1 MFFLNSLFLSLQK
14 KLSKEIMTRFLQILV
29 VFTFFTT
36 SILSQQNDVNRHVAI
51 TFDDL
56 PMNTKYLEDGNQ
68 WIEQTQKLLSTIN
81 KFNIP
86 AIGFVNEY
94 KLYVNEVLD
103 STKLKAL
110 ELWIDADLELGN
122 HTFSHPD
129 YHNTENEV
137 FFADIIK
144 GEKITKEILSQKNKK
159 LEFFR
164 HPYLHTGNSLEKKNA
179 LENFLKE
186 HNYTIAPVSIDN
198 GEWIYARA
206 YENAYNK
213 NDDELMKQIGSE
225 YVSYMIDKTIYFENQ
240 SVKLFGREIKQ
251 ILLVHANMINAE
263 YFDELAEELLKRN
276 YSFISLKEALTDS
289 AYLSEDNFI
298 GRGGISW
305 LHRWSYA
312 RKVDKN
318 FYAGE
323 PEVPKSILDI
333 AEIESE

>member
-1 MFFLNSLFLSLQK
+1 MFKKVWFFSLLLILMSTFTIAQNT
-14 KLSKEIMTRFLQILV
+14 EIKRYIAV
-29 VFTFFTT
+29 
-36 SILSQQNDVNRHVAI
+36 

-56 PMNTKYLEDGNQ
+56 PMNTKYLEDGDQ

-86 AIGFVNEY
+86 AVGFVNEY

-103 STKLKAL
+103 STRLKAL
-110 ELWIDADLELGN
+110 QLWIDADLEIGN

-129 YHNTENEV
+129 YHNTENEE
-137 FFADIIK
+137 FFADIIM
-144 GEKITKEILSQKNKK
+144 GEKITKDLLSQKNKK

-164 HPYLHTGNSLEKKNA
+164 HPYLHTGNSLEKKKA
-179 LENFLKE
+179 LEDFLNE
-186 HNYTIAPVSIDN
+186 HNYAIAPVSIDN

-213 NDDELMKQIGSE
+213 NNLDLMKQIGNE
-225 YVSYMIDKTIYFENQ
+225 YVNYMIDKTIYFENQ
-240 SVKLFGREIKQ
+240 SVKLFGSKIKQ
-251 ILLVHANMINAE
+251 ILLVHANMINAD

-289 AYLSEDNFI
+289 AYESEDTYT

-305 LHRWSYA
+305 LHRWSYT
-312 RKVDKN
+312 RKVDKS
-318 FYAGE
+318 FFAGE
-323 PEVPKSILDI
+323 PEVPQNILDI
-333 AEIESE
+333 AGIESE

>member
-1 MFFLNSLFLSLQK
+1 MIQVFRIFFFFIILLNSFLFSQDANAQ
-14 KLSKEIMTRFLQILV
+14 RFI
-29 VFTFFTT
+29 
-36 SILSQQNDVNRHVAI
+36 AI

-68 WIEQTQKLLSTIN
+68 WIEQTQKILSTVK

-103 STKLKAL
+103 STRLKAL
-110 ELWIDADLELGN
+110 QLWIDADLELGN

-129 YHNTENEV
+129 YHNTDNEV

-144 GEKITKEILSQKNKK
+144 GEKITTELLSQKNKK
-159 LEFFR
+159 LEYFR
-164 HPYLHTGNSLEKKNA
+164 HPYLHTGNSFEKKKA

-186 HNYTIAPVSIDN
+186 KSYTIAPVSIDN

-213 NDDELMKQIGSE
+213 NNIELMKQIGSD
-225 YVSYMIDKTIYFENQ
+225 YVTYMVNKTKYFESQ

-251 ILLVHANMINAE
+251 ILLVHANMINAD
-263 YFDELAEELLKRN
+263 YFDDLAQELLKRN
-276 YSFISLKEALTDS
+276 YTFISLKEALTDT
-289 AYLSEDNFI
+289 AYKTDDTFI

-305 LHRWSYA
+305 LHRWSYTL
-312 RKVDKN
+312 KVDKS

-333 AEIESE
+333 AEVDSE

>member
-1 MFFLNSLFLSLQK
+1 MFCKTNFTLVLMFFMHVISFPQ
-14 KLSKEIMTRFLQILV
+14 QD
-29 VFTFFTT
+29 
-36 SILSQQNDVNRHVAI
+36 SIKRYLAI

-56 PMNTKYLEDGNQ
+56 PMNTKYLEDGKQ
-68 WIEQTQKLLSTIN
+68 WIEQTQKLLSIV
-81 KFNIP
+81 KKYNIP

-94 KLYVNEVLD
+94 KLYLNNVLD
-103 STKLKAL
+103 STRLNALKL
-110 ELWIDADLELGN
+110 WVDADLELGN

-129 YHNTENEV
+129 YHSTDNEV

-144 GEKITKEILSQKNKK
+144 GEKITKELLSQKNKK

-164 HPYLHTGNSLEKKNA
+164 HPFLHTGNSLEKKKA
-179 LENFLKE
+179 LEEFLTE

-213 NDDELMKQIGSE
+213 NDIELMKQIGSE

-251 ILLVHANMINAE
+251 ILLVHANMINAD
-263 YFDELAEELLKRN
+263 YFDELVIELLKRN
-276 YSFISLKEALTDS
+276 YSFISLREALTDA
-289 AYLSEDNFI
+289 AYKTEDTFI

-305 LHRWSYA
+305 LHRWSYT
-312 RKVDKN
+312 RKVDKS
-318 FYAGE
+318 FYVGE
-323 PEVPKSILDI
+323 PEVPKSIMDI
-333 AEIESE
+333 AEVESE

>member
-1 MFFLNSLFLSLQK
+1 
-14 KLSKEIMTRFLQILV
+14 MTRLFQTLI
-29 VFTFFTT
+29 VFTFFAS
-36 SILSQQNDVNRHVAI
+36 SILSQQNDVKRYVSV

-68 WIEQTQKLLSTIN
+68 WIEQTQKLLSTV
-81 KFNIP
+81 KQYKIP

-94 KLYVNEVLD
+94 KLYVNDVID
-103 STKLKAL
+103 SSRLKAL
-110 ELWIDADLELGN
+110 QLWVDADLELGN

-129 YHNTENEV
+129 YHNTENEE

-144 GEKITKEILSQKNKK
+144 GEKITKGLISQKNKK

-164 HPYLHTGNSLEKKNA
+164 HPYLHTGNSLEKKKA
-179 LENFLKE
+179 LEEFLKE
-186 HNYTIAPVSIDN
+186 NNYTIAPVSIDN

-213 NDDELMKQIGSE
+213 NDFELMKQIGSE

-251 ILLVHANMINAE
+251 ILLVHANMINAD
-263 YFDELAEELLKRN
+263 YFNELAEELLKRN
-276 YSFISLKEALTDS
+276 YAFISLKEALTDT
-289 AYLSEDNFI
+289 AYQSEDTFI

-305 LHRWSYA
+305 LHRWSYT
-312 RKVDKN
+312 RKVDKS
-318 FYAGE
+318 FYVDE

-333 AEIESE
+333 AEVESE

>member
-1 MFFLNSLFLSLQK
+1 MFCKTNFTLVLMFFMYVISFPQQDS
-14 KLSKEIMTRFLQILV
+14 ITRYLAV
-29 VFTFFTT
+29 
-36 SILSQQNDVNRHVAI
+36 

-56 PMNTKYLEDGNQ
+56 PMNTKYLEDGIQ
-68 WIEQTQKLLSTIN
+68 WIEQTQKLLNTIK

-94 KLYVNEVLD
+94 KLYVNDVLD
-103 STKLKAL
+103 SSRLNSL
-110 ELWIDADLELGN
+110 QLWIDADLELGN

-129 YHNTENEV
+129 YHNTENEE

-144 GEKITKEILSQKNKK
+144 GEKITKELLSQKNKK

-164 HPYLHTGNSLEKKNA
+164 HPYLHTGNSLEKKKA
-179 LENFLKE
+179 LEDFLKE

-213 NDDELMKQIGSE
+213 NDFELMKQIGTE

-240 SVKLFGREIKQ
+240 SVKLFGKEIKQ
-251 ILLVHANMINAE
+251 ILLVHANMINAD
-263 YFDELAEELLKRN
+263 YFDELIKELLKRD
-276 YSFISLKEALTDS
+276 YSFISLKEALTDT
-289 AYLSEDNFI
+289 AYKTEDTFI

-305 LHRWSYA
+305 LHRWSYTK
-312 RKVDKN
+312 KVHKS

-323 PEVPKSILDI
+323 PEVPKSIMDI
-333 AEIESE
+333 AEVESE

>member
-14 KLSKEIMTRFLQILV
+14 KLLKEIMTRFLQTLI
-29 VFTFFTT
+29 VFAFFTT
-36 SILSQQNDVNRHVAI
+36 SILSQQNDVNRYVVV

-68 WIEQTQKLLSTIN
+68 WIEQTQKLLNTIK

-94 KLYVNEVLD
+94 KLYVNDVLD
-103 STKLKAL
+103 SSRLNPL
-110 ELWIDADLELGN
+110 QLWVDADLELGN

-129 YHNTENEV
+129 YHNTENEE

-144 GEKITKEILSQKNKK
+144 GEKITKELLSQKNKK

-164 HPYLHTGNSLEKKNA
+164 HPYLHTGNSLEKKKA
-179 LENFLKE
+179 LDDFLTE

-206 YENAYNK
+206 YENAFNK
-213 NDDELMKQIGSE
+213 NDVELMKQIGSE

-240 SVKLFGREIKQ
+240 SVKLFGYEIKQ
-251 ILLVHANMINAE
+251 ILLVHANMINAD
-263 YFDELAEELLKRN
+263 YFDELAEGLLKRN
-276 YSFISLKEALTDS
+276 YAFISLKEALTDT
-289 AYLSEDNFI
+289 AYQSEDTFI

-305 LHRWSYA
+305 LHRWSYT
-312 RKVDKN
+312 RKVDKS

-323 PEVPKSILDI
+323 PEVPQNILDI
-333 AEIESE
+333 AEVESE

>member
-1 MFFLNSLFLSLQK
+1 MSTFTIAQNT
-14 KLSKEIMTRFLQILV
+14 EIKRYIAV
-29 VFTFFTT
+29 
-36 SILSQQNDVNRHVAI
+36 

-56 PMNTKYLEDGNQ
+56 PMNTKYLEDGDQ

-86 AIGFVNEY
+86 AVGFVNEY

-103 STKLKAL
+103 STRLKAL
-110 ELWIDADLELGN
+110 QLWIDADLEIGN

-129 YHNTENEV
+129 YHNTENEE

-144 GEKITKEILSQKNKK
+144 GEKITKDLLSQKNKK

-164 HPYLHTGNSLEKKNA
+164 HPYLHTGNSLEKKKA
-179 LENFLKE
+179 LEDFLNE

-213 NDDELMKQIGSE
+213 NNLDLMKQIGNE
-225 YVSYMIDKTIYFENQ
+225 YVNYMIDKTIYFENQ
-240 SVKLFGREIKQ
+240 SVKLFGSEIKQ
-251 ILLVHANMINAE
+251 ILLVHANMINAD

-289 AYLSEDNFI
+289 AYESEDTYT

-305 LHRWSYA
+305 LHRWSYT
-312 RKVDKN
+312 RKVDKS
-318 FYAGE
+318 FFAGE
-323 PEVPKSILDI
+323 PEVPQNILDI
-333 AEIESE
+333 AGIESE

>member
-1 MFFLNSLFLSLQK
+1 MTKIINTLF
-14 KLSKEIMTRFLQILV
+14 V
-29 VFTFFTT
+29 VLLYTT
-36 SILSQQNDVNRHVAI
+36 SVISQQSENKRCIAV

-56 PMNTKYLEDGNQ
+56 PMNTKYLEDGKQ
-68 WIEQTQKLLSTIN
+68 WIEQTQKLLTTI
-81 KFNIP
+81 KVYNIP

-103 STKLKAL
+103 STRLKAL
-110 ELWIDADLELGN
+110 QLWVDADLELGN

-129 YHNTENEV
+129 YHNTENEK
-137 FFADIIK
+137 FFTDIIK
-144 GEKITKEILSQKNKK
+144 GEKITKELFSQKSKK
-159 LEFFR
+159 LEYFR
-164 HPYLHTGNSLEKKNA
+164 HPFLHTGNTLEKKKA
-179 LENFLKE
+179 LEDLLTE

-213 NDDELMKQIGSE
+213 NDLELMKQIGSD

-251 ILLVHANMINAE
+251 ILLLHANMINAD
-263 YFDELAEELLKRN
+263 YFDELADELLKHN
-276 YSFISLKEALTDS
+276 YQFITLKEALTDP
-289 AYLSEDNFI
+289 AYQSEDTFI
-298 GRGGISW
+298 DRGGISW
-305 LHRWSYA
+305 LHRWSYT
-312 RKVDKN
+312 RKVDKS

-333 AEIESE
+333 AEVESE

>member
-1 MFFLNSLFLSLQK
+1 
-14 KLSKEIMTRFLQILV
+14 MTRFFQTLI
-29 VFTFFTT
+29 VFTFFAS
-36 SILSQQNDVNRHVAI
+36 SILSQQNDVKRYVSV

-68 WIEQTQKLLSTIN
+68 WIEQTQKLLSTV
-81 KFNIP
+81 KQYKIP

-94 KLYVNEVLD
+94 KLYVNDVID
-103 STKLKAL
+103 SSRLKAL
-110 ELWIDADLELGN
+110 QLWVDADLELGN

-129 YHNTENEV
+129 YHNTENEE

-144 GEKITKEILSQKNKK
+144 GEKITKGLISQKNKK

-164 HPYLHTGNSLEKKNA
+164 HPYLHTGNSLEKKKA
-179 LENFLKE
+179 LEEFLKE
-186 HNYTIAPVSIDN
+186 NNYTIAPVSIDN

-213 NDDELMKQIGSE
+213 NDVELMKQIGSE

-251 ILLVHANMINAE
+251 ILLVHANMINAD
-263 YFDELAEELLKRN
+263 YFDKLAEELLKRN
-276 YSFISLKEALTDS
+276 YQFISLKEALADS
-289 AYLSEDNFI
+289 AYESEDTFI

-305 LHRWSYA
+305 LHRWSYT

-333 AEIESE
+333 AEVESE